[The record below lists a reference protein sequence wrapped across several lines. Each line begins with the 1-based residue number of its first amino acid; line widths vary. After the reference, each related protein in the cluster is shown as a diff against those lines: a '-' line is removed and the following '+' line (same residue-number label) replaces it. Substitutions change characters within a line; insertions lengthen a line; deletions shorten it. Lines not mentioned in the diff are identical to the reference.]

1 MPSGRRVQGRRSRS
15 RATRPGGSALD
26 AVAASWT
33 MERRG
38 RRLAYCSGLLDDGSR
53 PDLRAIQACGPAYAG
68 RPSQGRA
75 RRQRRAS
82 VGAQRRLWR
91 GPGNGRASVCD
102 SGKLSGTSSCR
113 ARSRPPGAGAGVR
126 RKRERPEPTW
136 LAAWRELKPQRRAL
150 SQAQAQIRGA
160 GPAPSRRRPGNAS
173 AAQRPTPPRQ
183 LSRRDRSKL
192 PHPSRPRQ
200 PARAT
205 AAPYRQARTTWPGP
219 GTSRATPH
227 EPGPANTGPQQLRGI
242 PTQAQKAQN
251 HCSARLTSYQAA
263 TRIRYSAPQNTRI
276 YIRIMLLNWVELSGL
291 EPLTSCMP

>member
-1 MPSGRRVQGRRSRS
+1 LRHTSGNDWRQKEQNWSIGRTSHGPKDCQRKRVESALYVVISGGLPRRLS
-15 RATRPGGSALD
+15 RAVTTAACCLLRRPSAALT
-26 AVAASWT
+26 AC
-33 MERRG
+33 RG
-38 RRLAYCSGLLDDGSR
+38 RGR
-53 PDLRAIQACGPAYAG
+53 PIPACRSPRIVLPRPLTAAG
-68 RPSQGRA
+68 R
-75 RRQRRAS
+75 
-82 VGAQRRLWR
+82 
-91 GPGNGRASVCD
+91 
-102 SGKLSGTSSCR
+102 
-113 ARSRPPGAGAGVR
+113 GAGVR

-205 AAPYRQARTTWPGP
+205 AAPYRQARHHVARPRHQRRDATRVRSGQYRPATTQG
-219 GTSRATPH
+219 
-227 EPGPANTGPQQLRGI
+227 NTCS
-242 PTQAQKAQN
+242 AQKAQN

-263 TRIRYSAPQNTRI
+263 TRIRYLAPQNTRI
-276 YIRIMLLNWVELSGL
+276 YIRIMLLSWVELSGL
-291 EPLTSCMP
+291 QPLTSCMP